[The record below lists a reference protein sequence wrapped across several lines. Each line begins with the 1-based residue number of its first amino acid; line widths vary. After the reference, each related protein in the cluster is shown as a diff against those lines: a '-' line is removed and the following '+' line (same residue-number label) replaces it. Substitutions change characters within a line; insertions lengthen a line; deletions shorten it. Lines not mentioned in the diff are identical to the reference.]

1 MENRKTD
8 AILIIINL
16 AIIFF
21 FMFGIGKLFFEFEA
35 LEEELYAE
43 QLKSIDLT
51 LENEKLVERL
61 ENITVEELLGI
72 PEDWRIVAVT
82 ATAYA
87 PLDNKSGICADTN
100 PDVTAVGVKPKP
112 GVIAVNPDLIP
123 YHSEMI
129 IIGDGWIEE
138 GVALDTGG
146 KMRQEVYWIDVYKG
160 TYEEAMNFGVQEV
173 IVFFREVN

>member
-1 MENRKTD
+1 MKVKNRKTNTLL
-8 AILIIINL
+8 ILISL
-16 AIIFF
+16 AIFFF
-21 FMFGIGKLFFEFEA
+21 FMFGFGKLFVKP
-35 LEEELYAE
+35 LKEELYAE
-43 QLKSIDLT
+43 QLKNLDLT
-51 LENEKLVERL
+51 IENEKLIKQL
-61 ENITVEELLGI
+61 ENITIEDLLGI
-72 PEDWRIVAVT
+72 PEDWKVVAVT

-123 YHSEMI
+123 YHSKMI

-138 GVALDTGG
+138 GIALDTGG

-160 TYEEAMNFGVQEV
+160 TYEEAMKFGVQEV
-173 IVFFREVN
+173 IVLFRESK